1 MPEPNLPPINLNSV
15 DMDALRD
22 SLPEMPDLTREALG
36 NYNLRQQEIEIMV
49 VSTWIRFTFSNRIS
63 SSIANSLRLTFSE
76 IHEFIEFIHKC
87 GR

>member
-49 VSTWIRFTFSNRIS
+49 VSIRNRFSIPQIECTIILPPAFF
-63 SSIANSLRLTFSE
+63 SIRRNTQ
-76 IHEFIEFIHKC
+76 IY
-87 GR
+87 